1 MKNIEEEKNMKL
13 FKSIVNRAEGLIV
26 DNQVTVDDWNLAN
39 KNTDRSISLPD
50 SMKAAVNNIVKTVIE
65 TNNEEIPVPLLEDE
79 KPEIRPIKE
88 EKKINL
94 NFILMDDSP
103 KDMYIEDNYIG
114 EVKPE
119 VKNRRKGRKNEF
131 EC

>member
-1 MKNIEEEKNMKL
+1 MKL

>member
-1 MKNIEEEKNMKL
+1 
-13 FKSIVNRAEGLIV
+13 
-26 DNQVTVDDWNLAN
+26 
-39 KNTDRSISLPD
+39 
-50 SMKAAVNNIVKTVIE
+50 MKAAVNNIVKTVIE

-131 EC
+131 DC

>member
-1 MKNIEEEKNMKL
+1 MKL
-13 FKSIVNRAEGLIV
+13 FKSLVNRAEGLIV